1 MTLEMTTTARGTQTP
16 RLRGANLDR
25 ISAATKRSVWG
36 SWTPDADNA
45 PEFELVATEADDLNE
60 GQSWDVGPNLGEDL
74 LDLVPVTEPT
84 VRMATDG
91 QRRYMASLAA
101 ERGVELDVTTV
112 EFTQVDAVLAKL
124 KATPRKAHTAPATER
139 VELEDGVYV
148 LDGAIFMVKHAIHG
162 SGRQYASKLDAAPE
176 VGQAGT
182 WVYQGAKP
190 LALLRPEHKLTLAL
204 AQQYGAVY
212 GCCVRCGRALTDP
225 ESIARSVGS
234 TCWGKF

>member
-1 MTLEMTTTARGTQTP
+1 MTTTARGTQTP

-25 ISAATKRSVWG
+25 ISAATKRAVWG
-36 SWTPDADNA
+36 TWTPEERVQAHMEDM
-45 PEFELVATEADDLNE
+45 DLNE

-112 EFTQVDAVLAKL
+112 EFTAVDAVLAKL
-124 KATPRKAHTAPATER
+124 KATPKQRTAPA
-139 VELEDGVYV
+139 ELEDGVYV
-148 LDGAIFMVKHAIHG
+148 LDGVIFMVKHAIHG

>member
-36 SWTPDADNA
+36 SWTPENDMAAREDKGIDGDSA
-45 PEFELVATEADDLNE
+45 
-60 GQSWDVGPNLGEDL
+60 EDL

-91 QRRYMASLAA
+91 QRRYMASLAS

-124 KATPRKAHTAPATER
+124 KATPRPVRPVRPLAAPADR
-139 VELEDGVYV
+139 NGASADLEDGVYV
-148 LDGAIFMVKHAIHG
+148 LDGSIFMVKHAI
-162 SGRQYASKLDAAPE
+162 SGRQYASKLQAAPE
-176 VGQAGT
+176 VGQAGE

-190 LALLRPEHKLTLAL
+190 LALLRPEMRLTREQ